1 MVKTVPAMTGTIM
14 EKNARE
20 DYLAQRAQRRKGGG
34 PQFMVI
40 LLCALAALREISFLK
55 WRKEDFGKEID

>member
-1 MVKTVPAMTGTIM
+1 
-14 EKNARE
+14 
-20 DYLAQRAQRRKGGG
+20 
-34 PQFMVI
+34 MVI